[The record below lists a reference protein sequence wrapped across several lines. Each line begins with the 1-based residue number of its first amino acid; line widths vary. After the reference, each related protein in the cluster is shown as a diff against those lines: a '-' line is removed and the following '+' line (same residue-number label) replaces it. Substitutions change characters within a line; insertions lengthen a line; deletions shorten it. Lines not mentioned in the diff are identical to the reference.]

1 MVQIE
6 YTKKPSKPTLLAAIR
21 KALAAG
27 ETWLQLTWGE
37 NQITIE
43 RTARGLTGQGWIGR
57 HGGHDLAAALAA
69 ADRTAERDRR
79 LATLDYPEHEL
90 AAIRSALAA
99 TRCAA

>member
-6 YTKKPSKPTLLAAIR
+6 YTKKPSGPTLRAAIR

-57 HGGHDLAAALAA
+57 HGGHDLAAAAQA
-69 ADRTAERDRR
+69 AERDRR